1 MFHIWS
7 LAAFKT
13 LEVYDDQGEGRQT
26 SLTLYS
32 WYPCFTTLPPFLC
45 KKWRRLMAFPEWVG
59 GVCVWK
65 GSSRRV
71 KKLYWNVHTRVG
83 SLFSCYLLDYSWLR
97 MTEKSVYEL
106 NLLYVLESVII
117 TVVIQ
122 GFTTHHTVHTQNFFL
137 VLLRQDLDRKMGVT
151 MFEIYYLAR
160 QCFNLS

>member
-1 MFHIWS
+1 M
-7 LAAFKT
+7 
-13 LEVYDDQGEGRQT
+13 
-26 SLTLYS
+26 
-32 WYPCFTTLPPFLC
+32 
-45 KKWRRLMAFPEWVG
+45 
-59 GVCVWK
+59 WK
-65 GSSRRV
+65 GSSHRV

-122 GFTTHHTVHTQNFFL
+122 GFTTHHTVHTQNFLL

-151 MFEIYYLAR
+151 VFEILFGETML
-160 QCFNLS
+160 QP